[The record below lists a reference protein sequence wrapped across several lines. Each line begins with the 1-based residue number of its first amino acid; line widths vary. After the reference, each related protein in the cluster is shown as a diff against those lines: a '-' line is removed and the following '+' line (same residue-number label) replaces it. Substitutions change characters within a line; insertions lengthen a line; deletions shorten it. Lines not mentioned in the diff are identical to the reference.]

1 MKHLTVILVLLTA
14 LLLAACHNNQSH
26 PCPQE
31 DVLYQLECI
40 ANIHPDSTI
49 RILDTIDVSRLS
61 KKERAHYCLLKVQAN
76 DALFDYS
83 EETDSLLRIAQSY
96 YIGSSDQYFEA
107 LTCEAIARVSFKRGS
122 TMDYKLE
129 WELKGLQSI
138 ENCQH
143 IDERLLQCQPE
154 GTTEQEMINDYKYK
168 LMWRLGM
175 DYGMGDYWDESLD
188 CFKKVYP
195 YYEERQNSLMCT
207 RAAYCLANCYSHK
220 HENDSCLKYLNLSLQ
235 EAERFGN
242 PEVWALSYYAVSNY
256 YLDRA
261 QETEDNSEK
270 ERLLRISISEAFKG
284 LALLGN
290 GPKVKDALYNCLSKD
305 YFLLDLPDSAVYY
318 AENLLTCTEMLYG
331 KILPNLTNTEVYQL
345 LYKSYETIG
354 NYEKAL
360 HYAQLCLEMKDEL
373 SDQSKNMEQIKGDYE
388 KRMDVQRMESEQQ
401 IKRYRLYLLL
411 ALSVLA
417 LVVVIWISF
426 RYRKNKE
433 IEDLKFQEELQ
444 RIQTAFEQT
453 SQNSKNLLCKR
464 VTDIYRSK
472 ADNALEQIIHEF
484 ELQYPSAIENIS
496 NAYPNLN
503 KTEKH
508 VIILSFLNFRA
519 KEEADLL
526 RLSENTVMKYRS
538 NIKKKVDENLYMLFL

>member
-1 MKHLTVILVLLTA
+1 MKRLTVKWVLLTA
-14 LLLAACHNNQSH
+14 LLLAGCHNNQRH
-26 PCPQE
+26 TCPQE
-31 DVLYQLECI
+31 DILYELECI
-40 ANIHPDSTI
+40 VANHPDSTKH
-49 RILDTIDVSRLS
+49 ILDTLDISRLS
-61 KKERAHYCLLKVQAN
+61 KNEHAHYCLLKVRVN
-76 DALFDYS
+76 DAVFDYS
-83 EETDSLLRIAQSY
+83 EETDSLLRLAQLF
-96 YIGSSDQYFEA
+96 YIGSPYHYFEA
-107 LTCEAIARVSFKRGS
+107 LTCESVARVGFKRGL
-122 TMDYKLE
+122 TLDHKLE
-129 WELKGLQSI
+129 WDIKGLQSI
-138 ENCQH
+138 EKCQH

-168 LMWRLGM
+168 LMWRLGL
-175 DYGMGDYWDESLD
+175 DYGMGDYWDESID
-188 CFKKVYP
+188 CFRQVYQ
-195 YYEERQNSLMCT
+195 YYKGSCNHLMCT
-207 RAAYCLANCYSHK
+207 RAASCLSHCYSIK
-220 HENDSCLKYLNLSLQ
+220 QENDSCLKYLNLGLQ
-235 EAERFGN
+235 EAELYGN
-242 PEVWALSYYAVSNY
+242 PETCALSYYALSEY

-261 QETEDNSEK
+261 QETEDDSEK
-270 ERLLRISISEAFKG
+270 ERFLRQSISEAFMG
-284 LALLGN
+284 LALLGK
-290 GPKVKDALYNCLSKD
+290 GPRVKDALYGSLSKD

-318 AENLLTCTEMLYG
+318 GEKLLTCTEMLYG
-331 KILPNLTNTEVYQL
+331 KIVPNIPNASVYQL
-345 LYKSYETIG
+345 LYKSYEALG

-360 HYAQLCLEMKDEL
+360 YYAQLCLEMKDEL

-388 KRMDVQRMESEQQ
+388 KRLEVQRVKSEQQ

-484 ELQYPSAIENIS
+484 ELQYPSAIDNIS